1 MVQKW
6 EGNKKRPSCKEQVQD
21 EGRSEGKMKCCLS
34 YESKRFHAVLED
46 LYTTP
51 PIWQVKIEKQ
61 LLQWSCINVHQ
72 HFMKIVKLII
82 LFHLFLGASSILNW
96 HCFDGPP
103 GAGSEGYQHSR
114 AWHILQ
120 TSTTC
125 WIRPR

>member
-1 MVQKW
+1 MLSELRIQKI
-6 EGNKKRPSCKEQVQD
+6 SCCV
-21 EGRSEGKMKCCLS
+21 GGFVHNTSHLTS
-34 YESKRFHAVLED
+34 
-46 LYTTP
+46 
-51 PIWQVKIEKQ
+51 KIEKQ

-72 HFMKIVKLII
+72 HFMKIVKIII